1 MKMMELK
8 PNGNQKSFYGKA
20 MVYYNSKS
28 GMWILRS
35 YKTDVCGI
43 DGSGKFYRFW
53 GGYSATTAKHIA
65 AFCSQF
71 GIPVFN
77 KRDWENLPVEREIL
91 LQCRDSVA

>member
-8 PNGNQKSFYGKA
+8 PNGRQKSFYGKA

-28 GMWILRS
+28 GMWILHS

-43 DGSGKFYRFW
+43 DGYRKFHRFW

-91 LQCRDSVA
+91 LQCCNSIA

>member
-8 PNGNQKSFYGKA
+8 PNGRQKSFYGKA
-20 MVYYNSKS
+20 NVYYSSKS

-43 DGSGKFYRFW
+43 DECRRFHRFW
-53 GGYSATTAKHIA
+53 DDWSATTAKHIA

-77 KRDWENLPVEREIL
+77 KRDWENLPVEREIPL
-91 LQCRDSVA
+91 PCCDSVA